1 MLSSLSFSDPQ
12 FIWMLVSI
20 ILGYGSIALIIYYFI
35 ILLKTLK
42 KIEKAIAEI
51 SKKIGKSE

>member
-1 MLSSLSFSDPQ
+1 
-12 FIWMLVSI
+12 MLVSI